1 MSRHE
6 KTLRKIFLKVL
17 IDKTLI
23 EYSYCLIFKTSFQ
36 NADDILNTKNYLA
49 FRALSTMNKNQMSLK
64 QAQKLFGLWDD
75 AYHANGLKNLDPA
88 RRWDPT
94 KMAKL
99 VTKKDGDNAESS
111 SEEETDG
118 EHTLN

>member
-1 MSRHE
+1 
-6 KTLRKIFLKVL
+6 
-17 IDKTLI
+17 
-23 EYSYCLIFKTSFQ
+23 
-36 NADDILNTKNYLA
+36 
-49 FRALSTMNKNQMSLK
+49 MSLK
-64 QAQKLFGLWDD
+64 QAQKLFGLWDN

-94 KMAKL
+94 KMARL

>member
-6 KTLRKIFLKVL
+6 KALRKIFFNVL
-17 IDKTLI
+17 LDKTLI

-111 SEEETDG
+111 SEEEPDG